1 MLSGPSDRPGG
12 KPDSLVIL
20 CHGYGSNGEDLI
32 NLAREWRPKLPKT
45 LFLAPNAPERSPHP
59 GGYQWFPISS
69 FSPEE
74 RTAGTYKAAP
84 LLDAFIDHAL
94 KENGIPPAKLALA
107 GFSQG
112 TMLALHAGLRR
123 KDPVAGIL
131 GYSGALAAPEKL
143 IAEIKNRPPVF
154 LAHGGRDD
162 LIPFPAMFEAKG
174 ALRAA
179 GVPVETHF
187 SPNVGHGIDREGV
200 AKGGE
205 FLAKV
210 LA

>member
-1 MLSGPSDRPGG
+1 MLSGPSDRPEG

-20 CHGYGSNGEDLI
+20 CHGYGSNGDDLI
-32 NLAREWRPKLPKT
+32 SLGREWRPKLPKT
-45 LFLAPNAPERSPHP
+45 LFLAPNAPEKNPHP
-59 GGYQWFPISS
+59 GGFQWFPINS

-74 RTAGTYKAAP
+74 RVAGTCKAAP
-84 LLDAFIDHAL
+84 LLDEFIDHAL
-94 KENGIPPAKLALA
+94 KENDIEPARLALA

-123 KDPVAGIL
+123 KEQLAGIL

-143 IAEIKNRPPVF
+143 IAEIRSRPPVL

-174 ALRAA
+174 ALKAA
-179 GVPVETHF
+179 GISVESHF

-200 AKGGE
+200 SKGGD